1 MLKQRTSHTSGYLQG
16 QFGTFA
22 AIFHVNMVT
31 KAGILSQTMMFFY
44 PQQVVFVSEPNQ
56 ITNTAVSP
64 KKINL
69 KKVLTRIVLQKRNL
83 ANVYSGR
90 WVG

>member
-22 AIFHVNMVT
+22 AIFVT
-31 KAGILSQTMMFFY
+31 KAGISSQTMMFLI
-44 PQQVVFVSEPNQ
+44 PNQVVFVSEPNQ
-56 ITNTAVSP
+56 ITNTAVST

-83 ANVYSGR
+83 AHMYSGR